1 MNAQARITSMQNGA
15 RSAGITVI
23 IPTLNEAKHIRRCV
37 GSARGLGRVIVV
49 DSGSSDGT
57 QRIAREHG
65 AEVVEHAWPGHAAQ
79 KNWALDTLAIT
90 TPWVLF
96 LDADE
101 YLTAAGAAAIR
112 TAVASG
118 RADGYLVPRAYVFLG
133 RRLRYAWWYPDYQ
146 LRLFRRET
154 GRFEERRVHE
164 HVIVEG
170 ETAVIDEPIMH
181 ENLKGLSAF
190 IERHNGYSDLEVDE
204 LLAPSAIRKRGSMR
218 GTWAD
223 RRRALKDRIWFRV
236 PMRPLVRFLWLYVVR
251 RGFLDGRR
259 GLLFC
264 QLIAMYDFMID
275 AKLLERRLTMRG
287 RMRPAVAARAERDA
301 EAA

>member
-1 MNAQARITSMQNGA
+1 MSTKASITPIRRENAT
-15 RSAGITVI
+15 AGITVI
-23 IPTLNEAKHIRRCV
+23 VPTRNEAKHIRRCV

-49 DSGSSDGT
+49 DSGSTDGT
-57 QRIAREHG
+57 QCIAREHG
-65 AEVVEHAWPGHAAQ
+65 AEVVEHAWTGYAAQ
-79 KNWALDTLAIT
+79 KNWALDALAIT

-101 YLTAAGAAAIR
+101 YLTAAAADAIR
-112 TAVASG
+112 TAAASS
-118 RADGYLVPRAYVFLG
+118 RAGGYLLPRAYVFLG

-146 LRLFRRET
+146 LRLFRRGR

-164 HVIVEG
+164 HVIVDG
-170 ETAVIDEPIMH
+170 RTGVIDEPIMH
-181 ENLKGLSAF
+181 ENLHGLSAF
-190 IERHNGYSDLEVDE
+190 IDRHNRYSDLEVAE
-204 LLAPSAIRKRGSMR
+204 LLAPSGDRKRGSLS
-218 GTWAD
+218 GSWAD

-275 AKLLERRLTMRG
+275 AKLLERRLTVRSAP
-287 RMRPAVAARAERDA
+287 RQTAHSREERAS
-301 EAA
+301 

>member
-1 MNAQARITSMQNGA
+1 MNTKRATVTPIRRDAV
-15 RSAGITVI
+15 SAGITVV
-23 IPTLNEAKHIRRCV
+23 IPTLNEARHIRRCV

-65 AEVVEHAWPGHAAQ
+65 AEVVEHAWSGYAAQ
-79 KNWALDTLAIT
+79 KNWALDSLAIS

-101 YLTAAGAAAIR
+101 YLTDAASGAIRLAAASR
-112 TAVASG
+112 T
-118 RADGYLVPRAYVFLG
+118 ADGYLLPRAYVFLG
-133 RRLRYAWWYPDYQ
+133 KELRYAWWYPDYQ
-146 LRLFRRET
+146 LRLFRR
-154 GRFEERRVHE
+154 GRARFEERRVHE

-170 ETAVIDEPIMH
+170 ETGVIDAPIMH

-190 IERHNGYSDLEVDE
+190 IDRHNRYSDLEVEE
-204 LLAPSAIRKRGSMR
+204 LFTPSATRKPGSLR

-223 RRRALKDRIWFRV
+223 RRRAMKDRIWWRV
-236 PMRPLVRFLWLYVVR
+236 PMRPLVRFLWLYVAR

-275 AKLLERRLTMRG
+275 AKLLERRLVPRVA
-287 RMRPAVAARAERDA
+287 RKPRPIEREDLA
-301 EAA
+301 S

>member
-1 MNAQARITSMQNGA
+1 MTTTMRMTPIGRASC
-15 RSAGITVI
+15 SAGITVI
-23 IPTLNEAKHIRRCV
+23 IPTLNEARHIRRCV

-49 DSGSSDGT
+49 DSGSTDGT

-101 YLTAAGAAAIR
+101 YLTAAATDAIR
-112 TAVASG
+112 ASTGSG
-118 RADGYLVPRAYVFLG
+118 RADGYLLPRAYVFLG
-133 RRLRYAWWYPDYQ
+133 RQLRYAWWYPDYQ
-146 LRLFRRET
+146 LRLFRRGR

-164 HVIVEG
+164 HVIVDG
-170 ETAVIDEPIMH
+170 ETAAIDEPILH

-190 IERHNGYSDLEVDE
+190 IERHNRYSDLEVDE
-204 LLAPSAIRKRGSMR
+204 LLSPSPERKRGSMR
-218 GTWAD
+218 GSWAD
-223 RRRALKDRIWFRV
+223 RRRALKDRVWFRV
-236 PMRPLVRFLWLYVVR
+236 PMRPLVRFLWLYILR

-275 AKLLERRLTMRG
+275 AKLLERRLTLRAPARRS
-287 RMRPAVAARAERDA
+287 RMLRRDE